1 MFKFKSK
8 KSCNILLIIYSR
20 LMNKIVFYYFLLTLP
35 NLIVGQSI
43 FEKYQN
49 NNEVTT
55 INISPKMFQLLG
67 KMSIPDD
74 DLESKELIKMV
85 NGIRS
90 FKVLITSSSDIIKEI
105 ERSVESISKKES
117 LDEIV
122 KLSEET
128 IEIILYGKLGKQESE
143 LKTLL
148 KFSYGSSSE
157 TKKTVTKIKK
167 SEGLL
172 LQVKGEISLES
183 FSKLINRMNLPGSNQ
198 FKKAGI

>member
-1 MFKFKSK
+1 MFKFKSN
-8 KSCNILLIIYSR
+8 KSFNILLIIYSR
-20 LMNKIVFYYFLLTLP
+20 LINKIVFYYFILTLP

-43 FEKYQN
+43 FEKYEN

-67 KMSIPDD
+67 RMSIPND

-90 FKVLITSSSDIIKEI
+90 FKALITSSSDIIKEI

-117 LDEIV
+117 LDEIL

-128 IEIILYGKLGKQESE
+128 IEIILYGKLGKQEGE

-148 KFSYGSSSE
+148 MFSYGSSSE

>member
-1 MFKFKSK
+1 MS
-8 KSCNILLIIYSR
+8 ILLIIYSR
-20 LMNKIVFYYFLLTLP
+20 LMNKIVFYYFLLTFP
-35 NLIVGQSI
+35 NLIIGQSI

-67 KMSIPDD
+67 RMSIPHD

-105 ERSVESISKKES
+105 KRSVESISKKES

-128 IEIILYGKLGKQESE
+128 IEIILYGNLGKQEGE

-148 KFSYGSSSE
+148 MFSYGSSSE

>member
-1 MFKFKSK
+1 
-8 KSCNILLIIYSR
+8 
-20 LMNKIVFYYFLLTLP
+20 MNKIVFYYFLLTLP

-67 KMSIPDD
+67 RMSIPDD
-74 DLESKELIKMV
+74 DSESKELIKIV

-128 IEIILYGKLGKQESE
+128 IEIILYGKLGKQEGE

-148 KFSYGSSSE
+148 MFSYGSSSE
-157 TKKTVTKIKK
+157 TKKTITKRKK

>member
-1 MFKFKSK
+1 
-8 KSCNILLIIYSR
+8 
-20 LMNKIVFYYFLLTLP
+20 MNKIVFYYFLLTLP

-67 KMSIPDD
+67 RMSIPNDD
-74 DLESKELIKMV
+74 SESKELIKMV
-85 NGIRS
+85 NGIWS

-105 ERSVESISKKES
+105 ERSAESISKKES

-122 KLSEET
+122 KFSEET
-128 IEIILYGKLGKQESE
+128 IEMILYGKLGKDEGE
-143 LKTLL
+143 LETLL
-148 KFSYGSSSE
+148 MFSYGSSSE
-157 TKKTVTKIKK
+157 PNTTITNRKK

>member
-8 KSCNILLIIYSR
+8 KSCNILLIRYSR

-67 KMSIPDD
+67 RMSIPDD

-122 KLSEET
+122 KFSEET
-128 IEIILYGKLGKQESE
+128 IEIILYGKLGKQENE

-148 KFSYGSSSE
+148 MFSYGSSSE

>member
-1 MFKFKSK
+1 
-8 KSCNILLIIYSR
+8 
-20 LMNKIVFYYFLLTLP
+20 MNKKVFYCFLLTLP

-67 KMSIPDD
+67 RMSIPDD
-74 DLESKELIKMV
+74 DSESKELIKIV

-122 KLSEET
+122 KFREET
-128 IEIILYGKLGKQESE
+128 IEIILYGKLGKQKGE

-148 KFSYGSSSE
+148 MFSYGS
-157 TKKTVTKIKK
+157 
-167 SEGLL
+167 
-172 LQVKGEISLES
+172 
-183 FSKLINRMNLPGSNQ
+183 
-198 FKKAGI
+198 

>member
-1 MFKFKSK
+1 
-8 KSCNILLIIYSR
+8 
-20 LMNKIVFYYFLLTLP
+20 MNKNVFYCFLLTLP

-67 KMSIPDD
+67 RMSIPDD
-74 DLESKELIKMV
+74 DSESKELIKIV

-122 KLSEET
+122 KFSEET
-128 IEIILYGKLGKQESE
+128 IEIILYGKLGKQKGE

-148 KFSYGSSSE
+148 MFSYGSSSE
-157 TKKTVTKIKK
+157 TKK
-167 SEGLL
+167 L
-172 LQVKGEISLES
+172 
-183 FSKLINRMNLPGSNQ
+183 
-198 FKKAGI
+198 

>member
-8 KSCNILLIIYSR
+8 KSCNNLLIIYSR
-20 LMNKIVFYYFLLTLP
+20 LMNKIVIYYFLLTLP

-67 KMSIPDD
+67 RMSIPDD

-117 LDEIV
+117 LDEIL
-122 KLSEET
+122 KFSEET
-128 IEIILYGKLGKQESE
+128 IEIILYGKLGKQEGE

-148 KFSYGSSSE
+148 MFSYGSSSE

-198 FKKAGI
+198 FKKAVI

>member
-20 LMNKIVFYYFLLTLP
+20 LMNKIVFCYFLLTLP

-67 KMSIPDD
+67 RMSIPDD

-117 LDEIV
+117 LDEIL
-122 KLSEET
+122 KFSEET
-128 IEIILYGKLGKQESE
+128 IEIILYGKLGKQEGE

-148 KFSYGSSSE
+148 MFSYGSSSE

>member
-67 KMSIPDD
+67 RMSIPDD

-117 LDEIV
+117 LDEMV
-122 KLSEET
+122 KFSEET
-128 IEIILYGKLGKQESE
+128 NEIILYGKLGKQKGE

-148 KFSYGSSSE
+148 MFSYGSSTE
-157 TKKTVTKIKK
+157 TKKTLTKIKK

>member
-1 MFKFKSK
+1 
-8 KSCNILLIIYSR
+8 
-20 LMNKIVFYYFLLTLP
+20 MNKIVFYYFLLTLP

-67 KMSIPDD
+67 RMSIPND

-90 FKVLITSSSDIIKEI
+90 FKVIITSSSDIIKEI
-105 ERSVESISKKES
+105 KRSLDSISKKES

-128 IEIILYGKLGKQESE
+128 IEIILYGKLGKQEGE

-148 KFSYGSSSE
+148 MFSHGSSSE
-157 TKKTVTKIKK
+157 TKKTATKIKK

-172 LQVKGEISLES
+172 LQVTGEISLES

>member
-1 MFKFKSK
+1 
-8 KSCNILLIIYSR
+8 
-20 LMNKIVFYYFLLTLP
+20 MNKIVFYYFILTLP

-67 KMSIPDD
+67 RMSIPDD
-74 DLESKELIKMV
+74 DSESKELIKIV

-122 KLSEET
+122 KFSEET
-128 IEIILYGKLGKQESE
+128 IEIILYGKLGKQEGE

-148 KFSYGSSSE
+148 MFSHGISSE

-172 LQVKGEISLES
+172 LQVKGEILLES

>member
-1 MFKFKSK
+1 
-8 KSCNILLIIYSR
+8 
-20 LMNKIVFYYFLLTLP
+20 MNKIVFYYFLLTLP

-67 KMSIPDD
+67 RMSIPNHDS
-74 DLESKELIKMV
+74 ESKELIKMV

-105 ERSVESISKKES
+105 ERSAESISKKES

-122 KLSEET
+122 KFSEEN
-128 IEIILYGKLGKQESE
+128 IEIILYGKLGKEEGE
-143 LKTLL
+143 LETLL
-148 KFSYGSSSE
+148 MFSYGSSSGPN
-157 TKKTVTKIKK
+157 TTITYRKK

-183 FSKLINRMNLPGSNQ
+183 FSKLINRKNLPGSNQ

>member
-67 KMSIPDD
+67 RMSIPDD

-128 IEIILYGKLGKQESE
+128 IEIILYGKLGKQEGE

-148 KFSYGSSSE
+148 MFSYGSSSE

>member
-1 MFKFKSK
+1 
-8 KSCNILLIIYSR
+8 
-20 LMNKIVFYYFLLTLP
+20 MNKKVFYCFLLTLP

-67 KMSIPDD
+67 RMSIPDD
-74 DLESKELIKMV
+74 DSESKELIKIV

-148 KFSYGSSSE
+148 MFSYASSSE

>member
-1 MFKFKSK
+1 
-8 KSCNILLIIYSR
+8 
-20 LMNKIVFYYFLLTLP
+20 MNKIVFYYFLLTLP

-67 KMSIPDD
+67 RMSIPNDD
-74 DLESKELIKMV
+74 SESKELIKMV

-105 ERSVESISKKES
+105 ERSAESISKKES

-122 KLSEET
+122 KFSEEN
-128 IEIILYGKLGKQESE
+128 IEIILYGKLGKEEGE
-143 LKTLL
+143 LETLL
-148 KFSYGSSSE
+148 MFSYGSSSGPN
-157 TKKTVTKIKK
+157 TTITNRK
-167 SEGLL
+167 S
-172 LQVKGEISLES
+172 
-183 FSKLINRMNLPGSNQ
+183 
-198 FKKAGI
+198 